1 MAVLKKLFE
10 PLKVGNI
17 ELRNRIVMLGMG
29 LGFGERFR
37 PNDRL
42 IAFFG
47 ERAAGGVGL
56 IIVGS
61 LFPADF
67 DEVAFTYTPA
77 GLSLGIWDDS
87 FIPKLKV
94 LTEDVH
100 KHGAKIAA
108 QLSLNYEWRADRSHP
123 LEVVG
128 PSGGLEITRSLITR
142 ELNRDEIKQIVE
154 QFGEAARRA
163 RETGFDAVE
172 FHFGNGF
179 LVNQFMSPR
188 TNKRTDEYGGSLENR
203 LRFPLEIIDCA
214 KRKAGDDYTLMCRVS
229 GDEMMEGG
237 LKLEDTKEMVI
248 RLERAGV
255 AAINAQ
261 AGTEQS
267 PIPLIQ
273 QWVPPGAF
281 VYIAEEFKEVIKI
294 PVVAAYRI
302 KDPFLAEEIVA
313 KGRADLVG
321 MARALLADPEWPN
334 KAREGRFDDIRPC
347 ISCCRCLDDIME
359 AKPISCSVNARLGK
373 EVDCPA
379 YQPAPTRK
387 KVLVIGGGPAG
398 IEAARV
404 AVLRGHAVSL
414 HEKGPRLGGALILAS
429 IVNRELE
436 GLVKYMRREVG
447 KLPIQVITG
456 KELTAEL
463 IGSINPDVVILAT
476 GEAAQEV
483 GKLPGK
489 RVLTSHDILGIV
501 RDNTIPRDGLRERLF
516 WKAGA
521 VLFRY
526 FYSPFLI
533 RWFLKFS
540 FPFGEKVTI
549 IGGGLAGCELADFL
563 AERHKRVTVVG
574 ESTRVGEGIGPTT
587 RWVVRRRLRQ
597 GGVRMIERARVEEIT
612 ETGVTVSHEDTTEIL
627 KSDTL
632 VLARQVQ
639 PSRELEGELRGKV
652 PAIFSIGDCVEPAQV
667 KEAIAQGFKVG
678 MEV

>member
-1 MAVLKKLFE
+1 VPVPRKLFE
-10 PLKVGNI
+10 PLRVGNI
-17 ELRNRIVMLGMG
+17 ELKNRIVMLGMG
-29 LGFGERFR
+29 LGFGEIFR

-42 IAFFG
+42 ISFFE

-61 LFPADF
+61 LFPSDF
-67 DEVAFTYTPA
+67 DEVTLTYTPA

-87 FIPKLKV
+87 FVPKLKK
-94 LTEDVH
+94 LTETVH
-100 KHGAKIAA
+100 KYGAKIAA
-108 QLSLNYEWRADRSHP
+108 QLSLNYEWRSDKNSQ

-128 PSGGLEITRSLITR
+128 PSSELEITRVLKTR
-142 ELNRDEIKQIVE
+142 ELNSDEIKQIAE
-154 QFGEAARRA
+154 QFGEAAGRA
-163 RETGFDAVE
+163 REAGFDAVE

-188 TNKRTDEYGGSLENR
+188 TNKRTDKYGGSLENR
-203 LRFPLEIIDCA
+203 MRFPLEIIDCT

-237 LKLEDTKEMVI
+237 LKLEDTKEIVT

-267 PIPLIQ
+267 PTPLIQ

-281 VYIAEEFKEVIKI
+281 VYIAEEFKKVVKI

-334 KAREGRFDDIRPC
+334 KAKDGRFDDIRPC

-359 AKPISCSVNARLGK
+359 AKPITCSVNARLGR
-373 EVDCPA
+373 EVDFPA
-379 YQPAPTRK
+379 YQPVPTSK
-387 KVLVIGGGPAG
+387 KVLVVGGGPAG

-404 AVLRGHAVSL
+404 AALRGHTVSL
-414 HEKGPRLGGALILAS
+414 YEKGPRLGGALTLAS
-429 IVNRELE
+429 IVNNELE
-436 GLVKYMRREVG
+436 GLVKYIRREVG
-447 KLPIQVITG
+447 KLPIQIVTG
-456 KELTAEL
+456 KELTSDL
-463 IGSINPDVVILAT
+463 ISNINPDVVILAT
-476 GEAAQEV
+476 GGAPPEM
-483 GKLPGK
+483 GKSPGK
-489 RVLTSHDILGIV
+489 RVLTSHDILEIIRGNAV
-501 RDNTIPRDGLRERLF
+501 TKDGLIERLL

-521 VLFRY
+521 IIFRY
-526 FYSPFLI
+526 FYNPSVIKCL
-533 RWFLKFS
+533 LKLR
-540 FPFGEKVTI
+540 FPFGRRVTI
-549 IGGGLAGCELADFL
+549 VGGGFAGCELADFL
-563 AERHKRVTVVG
+563 AERGKRVTIVG
-574 ESTRVGEGIGPTT
+574 ESTRVGEGIGSTT

-597 GGVRMIERARVEEIT
+597 GGVRMIERAEVAEIT
-612 ETGVTVSHEDTTEIL
+612 ETGVTVSCDDATEL
-627 KSDTL
+627 LESDTL
-632 VLARQVQ
+632 VLARELQ
-639 PSRELEGELRGKV
+639 PSRELESKLQGKV
-652 PAIFSIGDCVEPAQV
+652 PAIYSIGDCTEPAQV

-678 MEV
+678 MEI